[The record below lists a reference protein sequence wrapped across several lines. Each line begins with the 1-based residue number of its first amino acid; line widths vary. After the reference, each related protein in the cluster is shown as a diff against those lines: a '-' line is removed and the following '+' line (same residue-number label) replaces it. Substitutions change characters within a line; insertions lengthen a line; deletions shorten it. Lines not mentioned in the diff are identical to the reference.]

1 MTTIILILL
10 LGAVTWVALQF
21 GGRLGAVARAPVAAA
36 IMLGL
41 SGYLL
46 VGSPG
51 VASAPVESPEPEGFG
66 EELTDPRGLMGG
78 GAADAA
84 QWLGMADGLMRG
96 GRTASAARLLQEA
109 LRRHPEDIDLWVGF
123 GNALVAHSGGIMTPA
138 SAMAFDRA
146 AAIDPT
152 HPAPPFFAGLAL
164 AQGND
169 LEGARMVWQQLLDRT
184 PPDAPWREDL
194 TMRLSQL
201 PPPAAAPAGS
211 GAPASA
217 APAQGN

>member
-1 MTTIILILL
+1 LTTIVLILL
-10 LGAVTWVALQF
+10 LGALTWAALQF
-21 GGRLGAVARAPVAAA
+21 GGRLGAAARVPLAAA

-66 EELTDPRGLMGG
+66 EELTDPRGVMGG
-78 GAADAA
+78 GAGDAA

-96 GRTASAARLLQEA
+96 GRTASAARLLQEG
-109 LRRHPEDIDLWVGF
+109 LRRYPDDIDLWVGY
-123 GNALVAHSGGIMTPA
+123 GNALVAHSGGMMTPA

-169 LEGARMVWQQLLDRT
+169 LEGARLVWQQLLDRT

-201 PPPAAAPAGS
+201 PPPAAPTAGTNPD
-211 GAPASA
+211 GAA

>member
-1 MTTIILILL
+1 MTTIALVLL
-10 LGAVTWVALQF
+10 LGAVTWLALQF
-21 GGRLGAVARAPVAAA
+21 GGRLGAAARAPLAAA

-41 SGYLL
+41 AGYVLA
-46 VGSPG
+46 GSPG
-51 VASAPVESPEPEGFG
+51 VAGAPVVSPEPEGFG
-66 EELTDPRGLMGG
+66 EELGDPRGLLSGG
-78 GAADAA
+78 TVDAA

-96 GRTASAARLLQEA
+96 GRTASAARLLQEG

-123 GNALVAHSGGIMTPA
+123 GNALVAHSGGMMTPA

-169 LEGARMVWQQLLDRT
+169 LEGARVVWQQLLDRT

-201 PPPAAAPAGS
+201 PPPAPAPAAPSA
-211 GAPASA
+211 AASA
-217 APAQGN
+217 TPAQGD